1 MAKTPP
7 KHNPYDDDN
16 LSNSYWQRALNY
28 FRYMPS
34 MTTQDLIPVLA
45 LIASLQAKHFICDG
59 LLQTKAMV
67 DSKSVYGDRMGL
79 VHAAIHGIG
88 TVLILA
94 VFVFKFS
101 LVLGLAVLDMVIH
114 YHVDY
119 AKENIV
125 KRSGWSS
132 HDAKFWWALSADQM
146 LHQFTYLL
154 LAGLAFTA

>member
-1 MAKTPP
+1 
-7 KHNPYDDDN
+7 
-16 LSNSYWQRALNY
+16 
-28 FRYMPS
+28 

-45 LIASLQAKHFICDG
+45 LIACLQAKHFICDG

-79 VHAAIHGIG
+79 VHAALHGIG

-94 VFVFKFS
+94 VFGFKFS
-101 LVLGLAVLDMVIH
+101 VVISLAVLDAVIH

-125 KRSGWSS
+125 KNAGWTS
-132 HDAKFWWALSADQM
+132 HEAKFWWALSADQM

-154 LAGLAFTA
+154 LVALAFTA

>member
-1 MAKTPP
+1 
-7 KHNPYDDDN
+7 
-16 LSNSYWQRALNY
+16 
-28 FRYMPS
+28 
-34 MTTQDLIPVLA
+34 MTAYDLIPVLA

-67 DSKSVYGDRMGL
+67 DSKSIYGDRMGL
-79 VHAAIHGIG
+79 VHAAIHGTG

-94 VFVFKFS
+94 VFGIQLS
-101 LVLGLAVLDMVIH
+101 LVLGLAVIDMVIH

-125 KRSGWSS
+125 KRAGWTS
-132 HDAKFWWALSADQM
+132 HHAKFWWALSADQM

-154 LAGLAFTA
+154 LVAIVFTA

>member
-1 MAKTPP
+1 
-7 KHNPYDDDN
+7 
-16 LSNSYWQRALNY
+16 
-28 FRYMPS
+28 
-34 MTTQDLIPVLA
+34 MTAQDLIPVLA

-59 LLQTKAMV
+59 LLQTKVMV

-79 VHAAIHGIG
+79 VHAALHGIG
-88 TVLILA
+88 TALILA
-94 VFVFKFS
+94 VFGFKLS
-101 LVLGLAVLDMVIH
+101 IILGLAVLDMVIH

-125 KRSGWSS
+125 KRAAWTS

-154 LAGLAFTA
+154 LPALAFTA